1 MRALLTGGAG
11 FIGTRLTHALVN
23 RGYEVTVLDNL
34 DPQIHGANSG
44 NPFAGSGVVFYQGD
58 VTDSAVLSRLTR
70 SRFDL
75 VVHLAAETSTGK
87 SLNEASKHAWVN
99 VLGTTRL
106 MDALS
111 TNGTFPEHI
120 ILPSSRSVYGEG
132 EWIDPIDLNTPIKA
146 AMREVADLA
155 LGQWLPPGLPMEG
168 VPMPSA
174 AHRTSASPTNVY
186 AATKLAQEHLFQA
199 WCSARGVPLTILR
212 LQNVYGPG
220 QSLLNSYTGVLTLFA
235 RLAVADKEVRIY
247 EDGGIVRDFVYIDD
261 VISAFLAACEHP
273 PAKQRI
279 LDIGSG
285 IPSTLLEIGQL
296 VVDAAR
302 AGNLVVSGEFRPGDV
317 RCAFCDIHRA
327 NEDISWYPK
336 TAIDDGIRNLIKWI
350 RSSRANEDFG
360 P

>member
-11 FIGTRLTHALVN
+11 FIGTRLSRALVN
-23 RGYEVTVLDNL
+23 QGYEVTVLDNL
-34 DPQIHGANSG
+34 DPQIHGAISG
-44 NPFAGSGVVFYQGD
+44 NPFVGTGVVFLKGD

-75 VVHLAAETSTGK
+75 VIHLAAETSTGK

-106 MDALS
+106 IDALS
-111 TNGTFPEHI
+111 SNGKYPKHV

-132 EWIDPIDLNTPIKA
+132 EWIKPIDPNRPIGA
-146 AMREVADLA
+146 GIREGADLA
-155 LGQWLPPGLPMEG
+155 LGKWLPPGIPIDAS
-168 VPMPSA
+168 PIASA
-174 AHRTSASPTNVY
+174 AHRTSPSPTSVY
-186 AATKLAQEHLFQA
+186 AATKLAQEHLLQA

-235 RLAVADKEVRIY
+235 RLAVADEQVRIF

-261 VISAFLAACEHP
+261 VISAFLAACEYP
-273 PAKQRI
+273 PPSQRI

-296 VVDAAR
+296 VVDAAC
-302 AGNLVVSGEFRPGDV
+302 AGNLAITGEFRPGDV

-327 NEDISWYPK
+327 SEEISWYPQ
-336 TAIDDGIRNLIKWI
+336 TALDDGIGSLIKWI
-350 RSSRANEDFG
+350 RSSKAFDGIG